1 MIQLYSEF
9 TQFTIY
15 TLSSQAQGASKEQEV
30 FSIAELSAILNLDIN
45 KFNQN
50 EI

>member
-30 FSIAELSAILNLDIN
+30 FSIAELTTVLSLNID
-45 KFNQN
+45 KFN
-50 EI
+50 